1 MKFYEI
7 IRGVDLNRNWGYKW
21 GTVSLLDNPQVKYY
35 FKNIII
41 KKGYFDYILNSLKQ
55 NRLYNKETIAALN
68 YEIYT
73 TTVFHTSLPFYL
85 I

>member
-21 GTVSLLDNPQVKYY
+21 GTVSLLDNPQVKHY

-41 KKGYFDYILNSLKQ
+41 KKGYFDIL
-55 NRLYNKETIAALN
+55 TI
-68 YEIYT
+68 Y
-73 TTVFHTSLPFYL
+73 
-85 I
+85 